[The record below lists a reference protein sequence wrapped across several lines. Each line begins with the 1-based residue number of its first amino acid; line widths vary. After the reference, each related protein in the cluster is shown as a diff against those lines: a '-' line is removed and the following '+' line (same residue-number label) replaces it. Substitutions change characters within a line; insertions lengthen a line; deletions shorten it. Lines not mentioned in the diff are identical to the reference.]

1 MGYQQFA
8 SRVAA
13 LNDLLNIAYLL
24 TWDFRVMMPPGG
36 ALTRGHQMATLM
48 GLAQDMLMSDDTL
61 RAIEAAE
68 DAVAVLP
75 DTAIEHR
82 CVAHARAAV
91 DLHRRIPP
99 ALNRRRAALNLTG
112 QGIWAEARARNDFAM
127 LRPVFEEHVAI
138 CRELAACIGYENHP
152 HDAMIGIYEPGADTA
167 SLAELFAQLRAG
179 LAPLVAEI
187 AATEPPRTDFLYGDY
202 PQDRQRVFARRIAEA
217 FGYDFARG
225 RLDIAP
231 HPFEISQTREDVRIT
246 TRYHRNNIVS
256 ALQGTMHEVGHGL
269 YEQNIAPEL
278 TRGVLATDLLGLY
291 GVGGIS
297 FGVHES
303 QSRLWENHVGRSRGF
318 WETHFGALH
327 DLFPE
332 TLAGVDAGAFHRAY
346 NCVRPGLIRV
356 EADEL
361 TYDFHVMLRVEMER
375 HLMDGTL
382 RVADMP
388 AAWAE
393 AMQKDLGIP
402 VPDDRNGVL
411 QDMQWSAGQFGI
423 FCGYTIGNVLAA
435 QIQEAAIAAD
445 PQIPGDLDRGE
456 YARLRGWLT
465 ENLYRHG
472 RRFDRDE
479 TLRRIT
485 GRGLDARPYVAHL
498 TARYRAIYAL
508 D

>member
-1 MGYQQFA
+1 MSYPNFA
-8 SRVAA
+8 TRFAA
-13 LNDLLNIAYLL
+13 LNDLLNIANLL

-36 ALTRGHQMATLM
+36 AVTRGHQMATLM
-48 GLAQDMLMSDDTL
+48 GLAQDMLMSDETL
-61 RAIEAAE
+61 RVIAAAE
-68 DAVAVLP
+68 DVVVDLP
-75 DTAIEHR
+75 EDSVER
-82 CVAHARAAV
+82 RSVAHARAAV

-112 QGIWAEARARNDFAM
+112 QGIWADARARSDFET

-138 CRELAACIGYENHP
+138 CRELAECIGYENHP
-152 HDAMIGIYEPGADTA
+152 HDAMIAVYEPGADTA
-167 SLAELFAQLRAG
+167 SLAALFARLRAG

-187 AATEPPRTDFLYGDY
+187 AETAPPRTDFLHGDY
-202 PQDRQRVFARRIAEA
+202 PEDRQRIFACQIAEA

-303 QSRLWENHVGRSRGF
+303 QSRLWENQVGRSRGF
-318 WETHFGALH
+318 WERHFGALH

-332 TLAGVDAGAFHRAY
+332 TLAGVDAETFHRAY

-361 TYDFHVMLRVEMER
+361 TYDFHIMLRVEMER
-375 HLMDGTL
+375 RLMDGSL

-388 AAWAE
+388 GAWAE
-393 AMQKDLGIP
+393 AMQQDLGLS
-402 VPDDRNGVL
+402 VPDDRHGVL

-435 QIQEAAIAAD
+435 QIQDAAVAAE
-445 PQIPGDLDRGE
+445 PGIPGDLDRGD
-456 YARLRGWLT
+456 YARLRDWLT

-472 RRFDRDE
+472 RHHDRDE

-485 GRGLDARPYVAHL
+485 GRGLDAAPYVAHL
-498 TARYRAIYAL
+498 TARYREIYAL
-508 D
+508 G

>member
-8 SRVAA
+8 SRFAA
-13 LNDLLNIAYLL
+13 LNDLLNIANLL

-246 TRYHRNNIVS
+246 TRYHRKNIVS

-472 RRFDRDE
+472 KRFDRDE